1 MNQNT
6 LTPTTENETL
16 LMQFVTKSL
25 LELGIKPNLKGF
37 TY

>member
-16 LMQFVTKSL
+16 LMQFVT
-25 LELGIKPNLKGF
+25 IDNPTKPCRF
-37 TY
+37 